1 MNFGHFRHGIDI
13 GVVQPKLGVM
23 LRNYFTI
30 AFRSL
35 LRNKSYTLINVLGL
49 ALGITT
55 CIVIF
60 LIIRHELSYDKGFS
74 KADNIYRIIRHSTD
88 ASGLTKSSITPYPLG
103 PTLKSDF
110 PDVLS
115 TQFHFGFESLMTIDE
130 DKKRVQNIV
139 FADTSFF
146 DVFDFEVVSGNP
158 KKDLAQPGKVFLTE
172 EFAKTLSKPDA
183 KYLKLDNLL
192 EFEIA
197 GIIKTPRTPSHIAV
211 NMIASRTT
219 LTPELAQKFLGFPF
233 DQWGLNSAGFT
244 YVVLPQNVTKEN
256 LESRFIPFL
265 KKYYSEEDAARQSYH
280 LQPLSEIHFNTE
292 FDENPGTA
300 SVSSAN
306 LIVLGFIGIF
316 ILVIAC
322 VNFINLATAL
332 SVHRSREVGIRKTLG
347 AKQGQLTFQYLGE
360 AILLAAFAG
369 VLSIVAAQI
378 VMPLIA
384 SFLEKKIVFNL
395 WSDGYLQMFVV
406 GSVLLTALFSGSY
419 PAIVLSHLNPV
430 RALKNKINQQAHGS
444 VPMRKLLV
452 VLQFSIAQVL
462 IICTLVVA
470 SQLDYFKNK
479 SLGFNKDAVINVSLP
494 DREESKREAIRNK
507 LMADAD
513 IKDISFSLGA
523 PTAPFNFGTGMFLT
537 AKGRN
542 DRYGVNIKPVD
553 THYKDVYGLQLIEGR
568 WFTESDEKTANV
580 KETYEWVYVLNE
592 TAVKTLGFASPKEI
606 IGQSVTIGFND
617 KAGPV
622 IGVVKDFNTASL
634 HTNLQPVVML
644 PFHMAYDAG
653 IKIATTNT
661 TGVIKKIEE
670 AYNSQYPEYLFEYTF
685 LDDYLGRLY
694 RDESKM
700 FTMFEIFAGIAIFIG
715 CLGLYGLASF
725 MAEQKTK
732 EIAIRKSLGASVGH
746 IISLFSK
753 EFVILISIAFAV
765 AVPTAWYF
773 MNQWLQGFAFRI
785 EISWVVFVVGV
796 SATLLIAFVTVG
808 YRSLRAASAN
818 PVDAL
823 KRD

>member
-1 MNFGHFRHGIDI
+1 LQKHF
-13 GVVQPKLGVM
+13 
-23 LRNYFTI
+23 
-30 AFRSL
+30 
-35 LRNKSYTLINVLGL
+35 
-49 ALGITT
+49 
-55 CIVIF
+55 
-60 LIIRHELSYDKGFS
+60 
-74 KADNIYRIIRHSTD
+74 
-88 ASGLTKSSITPYPLG
+88 
-103 PTLKSDF
+103 
-110 PDVLS
+110 
-115 TQFHFGFESLMTIDE
+115 
-130 DKKRVQNIV
+130 QNR
-139 FADTSFF
+139 
-146 DVFDFEVVSGNP
+146 
-158 KKDLAQPGKVFLTE
+158 
-172 EFAKTLSKPDA
+172 A

-452 VLQFSIAQVL
+452 VLQFSIAQ
-462 IICTLVVA
+462 
-470 SQLDYFKNK
+470 F
-479 SLGFNKDAVINVSLP
+479 
-494 DREESKREAIRNK
+494 
-507 LMADAD
+507 
-513 IKDISFSLGA
+513 
-523 PTAPFNFGTGMFLT
+523 
-537 AKGRN
+537 
-542 DRYGVNIKPVD
+542 
-553 THYKDVYGLQLIEGR
+553 
-568 WFTESDEKTANV
+568 
-580 KETYEWVYVLNE
+580 
-592 TAVKTLGFASPKEI
+592 
-606 IGQSVTIGFND
+606 
-617 KAGPV
+617 
-622 IGVVKDFNTASL
+622 
-634 HTNLQPVVML
+634 
-644 PFHMAYDAG
+644 
-653 IKIATTNT
+653 
-661 TGVIKKIEE
+661 
-670 AYNSQYPEYLFEYTF
+670 
-685 LDDYLGRLY
+685 
-694 RDESKM
+694 
-700 FTMFEIFAGIAIFIG
+700 
-715 CLGLYGLASF
+715 
-725 MAEQKTK
+725 
-732 EIAIRKSLGASVGH
+732 
-746 IISLFSK
+746 
-753 EFVILISIAFAV
+753 
-765 AVPTAWYF
+765 
-773 MNQWLQGFAFRI
+773 
-785 EISWVVFVVGV
+785 
-796 SATLLIAFVTVG
+796 
-808 YRSLRAASAN
+808 
-818 PVDAL
+818 
-823 KRD
+823 